1 MTAKALP
8 ILLVFLI
15 GALPGLAHASPPD
28 QTWLTGLFDDADHDD
43 VILIITGFSGT
54 PAPSLSS
61 MPGPLLCVT
70 ILQAYATADPEF
82 AERSPAYFRRAPPSA

>member
-1 MTAKALP
+1 MGKT
-8 ILLVFLI
+8 LLLLLAILI

-43 VILIITGFSGT
+43 VILIITSFSGA
-54 PAPSLSS
+54 PATSPSS
-61 MPGPLLCVT
+61 MPGPLLCIT
-70 ILQAYATADPEF
+70 ILQPHATADPEF